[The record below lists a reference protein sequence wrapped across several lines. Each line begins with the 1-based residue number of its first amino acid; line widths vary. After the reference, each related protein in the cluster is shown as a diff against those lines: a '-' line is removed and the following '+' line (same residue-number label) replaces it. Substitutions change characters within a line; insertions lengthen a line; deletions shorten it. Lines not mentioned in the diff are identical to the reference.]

1 MADYSNIAQQVK
13 SAFEDQNGGGIIPL
27 IPEDEKSATHMLK
40 FLSGKVD
47 TSKNGKLMAVF
58 ECKIW
63 NKEDK
68 DSPEHGKKENLYYVF
83 GVNHQFKELLRV
95 MSWLE
100 FDFERIDDKWIDADW
115 KKVFDEMEDYEGN
128 IFFPVLF
135 TRQKDFDEKK
145 PRYNKRVINGEK
157 GEDDHYDMGI
167 EWPVSKKKKK
177 SKPAPTADI
186 EVDDE
191 DV

>member
-27 IPEDEKSATHMLK
+27 IPEDQKSATHMLK

-68 DSPEHGKKENLYYVF
+68 DSPEHGKKENLYYV
-83 GVNHQFKELLRV
+83 
-95 MSWLE
+95 
-100 FDFERIDDKWIDADW
+100 DW